1 MALEAFA
8 LPSVALRAPADL
20 PHPRCS
26 RHVLVLRLF
35 PVAGATSLLL
45 PETTGSTKT
54 QPVLST

>member
-8 LPSVALRAPADL
+8 LPSVALCAPADL
-20 PHPRCS
+20 PHTCCG

-35 PVAGATSLLL
+35 PVAGAASLLL